1 MKRVR
6 VILVALCA
14 AIVVISMVEYTS
26 GQSYGV
32 YGVLVGVILWGLILL
47 TEPESDET

>member
-1 MKRVR
+1 MKAVR

-26 GQSYGV
+26 GRSYGV
-32 YGVLVGVILWGLILL
+32 YGVLVGVFVCGLVLL
-47 TEPESDET
+47 TELESDET